1 METQHQTHDVAAERQ
16 ARARIR
22 VAKQLLAQA
31 TDPEERKAIEAAIAE
46 LEGSWIT
53 TTTVDRPDVLSEEAG
68 RAFDAMDALEAE
80 RQAIRDELAAN
91 DAKIIRSLI
100 EGDQG
105 RIGAHNEAQ
114 AELRK
119 RLAAI

>member
-1 METQHQTHDVAAERQ
+1 MRVSQQRHDVTIMRQAKARIAEIDALLADENTESRASLQAERTGLVDSWVFHEEVEIDGIMTE
-16 ARARIR
+16 AEGKA
-22 VAKQLLAQA
+22 LA
-31 TDPEERKAIEAAIAE
+31 EEAAK
-46 LEGSWIT
+46 
-53 TTTVDRPDVLSEEAG
+53 
-68 RAFDAMDALEAE
+68 EAE

>member
-1 METQHQTHDVAAERQ
+1 MKVSHQTIDVVAERIARKRIAVARLLLGQTDDLAEREALQ
-16 ARARIR
+16 AEIDR
-22 VAKQLLAQA
+22 L
-31 TDPEERKAIEAAIAE
+31 D
-46 LEGSWIT
+46 GSWIT
-53 TTTVDRPDVLSEEAG
+53 TEQIERTDVLTEAEG
-68 RAFDAMDALEAE
+68 IAADQAAAKEAE

-91 DAKIIRSLI
+91 DAKAMRAFF

>member
-1 METQHQTHDVAAERQ
+1 MRVSQQRHDVTIMRQAKARIAEIDALLADENTESRASLQAERTGLVDSWVFHEEVEIDGIMTE
-16 ARARIR
+16 AEGKA
-22 VAKQLLAQA
+22 LA
-31 TDPEERKAIEAAIAE
+31 EEAAK
-46 LEGSWIT
+46 
-53 TTTVDRPDVLSEEAG
+53 
-68 RAFDAMDALEAE
+68 EAE

-91 DAKIIRSLI
+91 DAKAMRAFF